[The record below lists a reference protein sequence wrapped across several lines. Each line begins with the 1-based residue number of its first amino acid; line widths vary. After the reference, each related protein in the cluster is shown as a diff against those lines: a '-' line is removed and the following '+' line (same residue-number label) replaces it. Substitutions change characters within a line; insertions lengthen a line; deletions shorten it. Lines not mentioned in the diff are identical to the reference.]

1 MNFIAQTTSYFDVA
15 AKRLGRRY
23 KSFADDYDTFLEE
36 IKKNPYQG
44 VELMPGVRKIRM
56 SITSKERGKSGG
68 ARVITFTYAVSDKA
82 GVILLLLV
90 YDKSD
95 ASSVKNNVLKAILKD
110 LGFNLNQLQLEGKL
124 KPIPLEQD
132 SIEAMPE

>member
-68 ARVITFTYAVSDKA
+68 ARVITFTYAVSDMA
-82 GVILLLLV
+82 GVILLLFV

>member
-68 ARVITFTYAVSDKA
+68 ARVITFTYAVSDKT
-82 GVILLLLV
+82 GVILRLLV

>member
-1 MNFIAQTTSYFDVA
+1 
-15 AKRLGRRY
+15 
-23 KSFADDYDTFLEE
+23 
-36 IKKNPYQG
+36 
-44 VELMPGVRKIRM
+44 MPGVRKIRM

-68 ARVITFTYAVSDKA
+68 ARVITFTYAVSDKT